1 MVKVLIVE
9 DDNFARKGLINAM
22 PWEKHSMEVVGDVTN
37 GKAALEFL
45 EKESVDLILS
55 DYSMPVMNGLDL
67 LKSVQE
73 KYPETLFAMITLYET
88 FDIIQQALR
97 FGAID
102 YISKLQLEEENYD
115 QVLSNLNELIIKNR
129 NKKVITENS
138 VPYCGADSCYVFSC
152 INNQEI
158 HYLTKRF
165 APFFLTEPKEI
176 GNGLYVYFL
185 DGEQMKKEEDN
196 NQYILNHVRLP
207 WIVTNI
213 TGLTF
218 YEQDKFFHNMRKY
231 YRYHLFYHNDSS
243 KLTISQLENIV
254 SHIADITEE
263 ELEKLVSKWL
273 GFDWI
278 YNRNQFNGMLTELKN
293 KKLSF
298 TILFKLLV
306 HIEDVWV
313 QNYSMVFADTI
324 IKLPTNFYCF
334 EEVQEWLT
342 HVFEAMNRF
351 ITTSTFSPEVIE
363 SITKAIFII
372 QNEIADPIFATDV
385 SERVNMSRSYFCQC
399 FKKITGMSFNQF
411 LRSKRVE
418 LAKYYLEN
426 TDLPIQLISDKT
438 GYMDEKYFGKVFKLE
453 TGLLPSKYRKLKQN
467 SSSKVI

>member
-1 MVKVLIVE
+1 MIKVLIVE

-22 PWEKHSMEVVGDVTN
+22 PWEKHGMTVAGDAAN

-45 EKESVDLILS
+45 EKEPVDLILS

-67 LKSVQE
+67 LKAVQE

-115 QVLSNLNELIIKNR
+115 QVLANLNELILKNK
-129 NKKVITENS
+129 NKKVNTENT
-138 VPYCGADSCYVFSC
+138 VKYCGVDSCYVFSC

-165 APFFLTEPKEI
+165 PAFFLTEPKEI
-176 GNGLYVYFL
+176 GNSLYVYFL
-185 DGEQMKKEEDN
+185 NKEQLKKEEEEG
-196 NQYILNHVRLP
+196 QYMLNHVRLP

-218 YEQDKFFHNMRKY
+218 YEQDKFFHIMRKY
-231 YRYHLFYHNDSS
+231 YRYHLFYHNDSGS
-243 KLTISQLENIV
+243 LTVAQLEEIV
-254 SHIADITEE
+254 SSISDISEE
-263 ELEKLVSKWL
+263 ELEKLVTRWL
-273 GFDWI
+273 SFDWI
-278 YNRNQFNGMLTELKN
+278 YNRNQFDEMVAELKSR
-293 KKLSF
+293 KLSF
-298 TILFKLLV
+298 TVLFKLLV
-306 HIEDVWV
+306 HIEDIWV
-313 QNYSMVFADTI
+313 QNYSMVFTNMS
-324 IKLPTNFYCF
+324 IKLPENFYCF
-334 EEVQEWLT
+334 GEVQEWLE
-342 HVFEAMNRF
+342 HVFETMNHF
-351 ITTSTFSPEVIE
+351 IMTSTFSPDVIE
-363 SITKAIFII
+363 SITKAVYII

-399 FKKITGMSFNQF
+399 FKKITGLSFNQF
-411 LRSKRVE
+411 LRAKRVE

-426 TDLPIQLISDKT
+426 TDLPLQLISDKT
-438 GYMDEKYFGKVFKLE
+438 GYMDEKYFGKVFKSE
-453 TGLLPSKYRKLKQN
+453 TGYLPSKYRKLKQN

>member
-1 MVKVLIVE
+1 MIKVLIVE

-22 PWEKHSMEVVGDVTN
+22 PWDKHGMEIVGDAAN

-45 EKESVDLILS
+45 EKEKVDLILS

-67 LKSVQE
+67 LKAVQE

-102 YISKLQLEEENYD
+102 YISKLQLEEDNYD
-115 QVLSNLNELIIKNR
+115 QVLSNLNELIIKNKY
-129 NKKVITENS
+129 KKIDAVNS
-138 VPYCGADSCYVFSC
+138 VQYCGADSCYVFSC

-165 APFFLTEPKEI
+165 ETFFLSEPKEI

-185 DGEQMKKEEDN
+185 SKEQMEKEEEN
-196 NQYILNHVRLP
+196 NQYVLTHVKLP

-218 YEQDKFFHNMRKY
+218 YEPDKFFHNMRKY

-243 KLTISQLENIV
+243 KLTISQLEKIV
-254 SHIADITEE
+254 SSISDISEE

-273 GFDWI
+273 SFDWI
-278 YNRNQFNGMLTELKN
+278 YNRNQFKDMLSELKG

-313 QNYSMVFADTI
+313 QNYSMVFTTTT

-334 EEVQEWLT
+334 EEVQDWLLY
-342 HVFEAMNRF
+342 VFETMNRY
-351 ITTSTFSPEVIE
+351 ITTSTFSPDVIE
-363 SITKAIFII
+363 SITKAIYII
-372 QNEIADPIFATDV
+372 QNEIGDPIFATDV

-411 LRSKRVE
+411 LRAKRVE